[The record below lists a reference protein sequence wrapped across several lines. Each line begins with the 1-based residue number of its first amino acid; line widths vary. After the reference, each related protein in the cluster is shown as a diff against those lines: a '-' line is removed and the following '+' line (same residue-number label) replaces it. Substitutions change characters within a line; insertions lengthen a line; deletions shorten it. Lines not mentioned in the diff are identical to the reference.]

1 MTPLN
6 ANVRTMCCFNRPGMS
21 ADTCEQQIRFPL
33 ISLLLIA
40 VSSVPRFSLF
50 TQSQTDVGKVEL
62 FIHAAVSNSFNT
74 KTRIMSDAR
83 INQHKVPWLAFSYA
97 SPDLQMK

>member
-1 MTPLN
+1 MGP
-6 ANVRTMCCFNRPGMS
+6 
-21 ADTCEQQIRFPL
+21 DTCEQQIRFPL
-33 ISLLLIA
+33 VSLLLIA

-74 KTRIMSDAR
+74 KPRIMSDVR
-83 INQHKVPWLAFSYA
+83 INHHKVSWLPFCYA
-97 SPDLQMK
+97 SPDLQME